1 MDIKID
7 IPRQYDFT
15 KTNIYVLKLQENKY
29 YIGKT
34 YKQIK
39 ERFNEHCKGQGSAW
53 TRKFQPIEVIEQ
65 YIDVNEFEEDKMLDL
80 LKEIRDTHARGIYW
94 IFKQLN
100 GKPQEALGII
110 DCEHNRIYYHYS
122 GEVEDIE
129 HTMQKLGHKMT

>member
-1 MDIKID
+1 MKEKHFAYKIA
-7 IPRQYDFT
+7 RNSSGLVCTQ
-15 KTNIYVLKLQENKY
+15 
-29 YIGKT
+29 
-34 YKQIK
+34 
-39 ERFNEHCKGQGSAW
+39 S
-53 TRKFQPIEVIEQ
+53 
-65 YIDVNEFEEDKMLDL
+65 EFEEDKMLDL